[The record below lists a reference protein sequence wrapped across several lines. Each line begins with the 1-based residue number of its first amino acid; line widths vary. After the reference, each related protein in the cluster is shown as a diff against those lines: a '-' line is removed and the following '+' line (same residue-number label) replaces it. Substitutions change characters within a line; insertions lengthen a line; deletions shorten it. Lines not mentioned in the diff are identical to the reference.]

1 MSETGVNWY
10 SYYNEIK
17 NKLDDDVSYDNILSS
32 ILSGQNT
39 FSLNKKKMQ
48 RSVDITWVEA
58 IEDALIHLD
67 NVIRSPR
74 KTIED
79 VESVVPIALS
89 RKITVESVKHLAQ
102 HTNLIQDYDP
112 STGKVTPSKVLN
124 VYKEESMMTYENKFI
139 NTLINKLYIFINRR
153 YDKLKEVRSD
163 EAVTSLEYN
172 SQISEAGGKMNI
184 ALKLEAVD
192 SLETVD
198 ESGSTVWDRIERI
211 KRTVVSYKGSSF
223 CTHMGSA
230 YIRPPVMR
238 TNAIM
243 KNVDLKACLTLWQF
257 IESYDKVG
265 YELNISDT
273 AQKPSSDYLQDMY
286 NLAAVGFMLMR
297 YHSDHDESADDLKT
311 KANKPIQPKIIKKF
325 EADGQEDYDVSV
337 SVKSDE
343 KKYSEYSV
351 DEGSPN
357 DNEALLSEFDKIIE
371 LEDAFFEE
379 EERRILEEKRIE
391 EEKERKRREEERIRL
406 EKERLAAI
414 QAEKERIERERI
426 EKEEE
431 ERKLREMQERQRLE
445 QEEFERRRRLE
456 EEQRELE
463 RLEKQRLEEEAAAK
477 KAAEEAEQIK
487 KAAEMLS
494 EQERQ
499 QLEYEAENERIRKQE
514 EKAARLE
521 RERLE
526 AERAK
531 RLREDRECIEKKPFE
546 LIYLEYSRDA
556 NAVIRRS
563 FKRIAK
569 KAGFIKEKPLSPLDM
584 RIKEIEDRCM
594 TYYEEEQEKLY
605 KERCEKRAAQNYRDR
620 CSPSMLGN
628 IRIFVRGIA
637 EKIDSR
643 GRRS

>member
-1 MSETGVNWY
+1 MSESGVNWY

-211 KRTVVSYKGSSF
+211 KRTVVSYKGSPF

-230 YIRPPVMR
+230 YIRPPVIITVQFEYCFDYRKSETR
-238 TNAIM
+238 THNF
-243 KNVDLKACLTLWQF
+243 TLVIF
-257 IESYDKVG
+257 R
-265 YELNISDT
+265 
-273 AQKPSSDYLQDMY
+273 
-286 NLAAVGFMLMR
+286 AVVL
-297 YHSDHDESADDLKT
+297 
-311 KANKPIQPKIIKKF
+311 I
-325 EADGQEDYDVSV
+325 
-337 SVKSDE
+337 
-343 KKYSEYSV
+343 
-351 DEGSPN
+351 
-357 DNEALLSEFDKIIE
+357 
-371 LEDAFFEE
+371 
-379 EERRILEEKRIE
+379 
-391 EEKERKRREEERIRL
+391 
-406 EKERLAAI
+406 
-414 QAEKERIERERI
+414 
-426 EKEEE
+426 
-431 ERKLREMQERQRLE
+431 
-445 QEEFERRRRLE
+445 
-456 EEQRELE
+456 
-463 RLEKQRLEEEAAAK
+463 
-477 KAAEEAEQIK
+477 
-487 KAAEMLS
+487 
-494 EQERQ
+494 
-499 QLEYEAENERIRKQE
+499 ENELYLLLLDTVTRIFHLDKHSVR
-514 EKAARLE
+514 
-521 RERLE
+521 
-526 AERAK
+526 
-531 RLREDRECIEKKPFE
+531 
-546 LIYLEYSRDA
+546 LIYLSDVNLLIISRVVYGIVNKVVDDLLYLHNIAA
-556 NAVIRRS
+556 NRPLLIGSEVDIVTHSLGNALETVDYL
-563 FKRIAK
+563 AQ
-569 KAGFIKEKPLSPLDM
+569 LSPYAKACRFEFLPSAFKLGKVKNIVYHCGESVGLVDDYFEVLVSLH
-584 RIKEIEDRCM
+584 RIIPR
-594 TYYEEEQEKLY
+594 
-605 KERCEKRAAQNYRDR
+605 
-620 CSPSMLGN
+620 
-628 IRIFVRGIA
+628 
-637 EKIDSR
+637 
-643 GRRS
+643 